1 MGTGL
6 GPKSYAIINQGTAS
20 KLIESKPEEF
30 RVYLEEVAG
39 ISKYRER
46 KRETEN
52 KIKHTKENLERLS
65 DVINEVSKQLK
76 TLERQAIQADKYKKL
91 EDEKRSIKAE
101 IIAISIRDFQEQIEN
116 NNKKIEVKKTKIE
129 KNVRNFNHKY

>member
-1 MGTGL
+1 MHD
-6 GPKSYAIINQGTAS
+6 
-20 KLIESKPEEF
+20 
-30 RVYLEEVAG
+30 G

-101 IIAISIRDFQEQIEN
+101 IIAISIRDFQEQIEFAWQN
-116 NNKKIEVKKTKIE
+116 YVFGTLW
-129 KNVRNFNHKY
+129 